1 MSSDEGQFSNELV
14 KRTVINA
21 AKIEKIFAAPNNRTA
36 DGEIDRMLRMGM
48 TQVTFVTADGYRL
61 EGTPRWVFMPKDVC
75 RADTTRRARTSNPL
89 QPWKGNSLFSANIA
103 ADIQWVPDC
112 FRN

>member
-1 MSSDEGQFSNELV
+1 VSSDEGQFSNELV

-21 AKIEKIFAAPNNRTA
+21 AKIEKVFAAPNNRTA

-61 EGTPRWVFMPKDVC
+61 EGTPRWVCIP
-75 RADTTRRARTSNPL
+75 
-89 QPWKGNSLFSANIA
+89 
-103 ADIQWVPDC
+103 
-112 FRN
+112 